1 MLLAPTDKPFDYR
14 QPPRLSLGLAALLLV
29 LFAWLTPSDNER
41 MSFLNDFYAQNLLKV
56 EWPLYP
62 THLLQSKQVATLDKL
77 KTAYQNNED
86 KVLTAQMG
94 FDRSFTDSIA
104 SSGQDFL
111 EPEIFSQWQQ
121 DRQQFNQQRDQL
133 RSVVLG
139 LDPQRFRPIT
149 YFTYTFLDNNSL
161 NVLASAIL
169 LLLVG
174 MAIEW
179 SMGSGALLSAW
190 LIGGL
195 CAGISFS
202 ITHFYSVTPLIGSAG
217 AISGVLGLA
226 FMYFRHANSLTVMGT
241 QTKLSGWL
249 FLGLFILLT
258 AFNFLN
264 SQFDMGIAIGLG
276 VAFIS
281 GMMVCFAYRRW
292 FTVNEH
298 AEDQQALIIHDEMPA
313 DELYRHELHSALLKI
328 SQMQFTAAERQL
340 RELAEKYPQDKRIL
354 EHCYHLL
361 KFKPSELEFEE
372 LACGLFALPNQ
383 PAANHLVLNIY
394 NDYKRR
400 SKTFVA
406 LDSDTCLQLAMRFAR
421 IQAFKEAEEAFKR
434 SLESK
439 RSSTLLKKAALALSQ
454 AFTAQQQEQRA
465 QYYQRIANEGIKNS
479 SSNENS

>member
-1 MLLAPTDKPFDYR
+1 MLLAPTDKPYDYR

-41 MSFLNDFYAQNLLKV
+41 MSFLNDFYAQHLLKV

-77 KTAYQNNED
+77 KAAYQNSED
-86 KVLTAQMG
+86 KILTAQMG
-94 FDRSFTDSIA
+94 FDRSFTDSIS

-133 RSVVLG
+133 RPVVLG

-149 YFTYTFLDNNSL
+149 YFTYAFLDNNSL
-161 NVLASAIL
+161 NVLVTALL

-179 SMGSGALLSAW
+179 AMGSGALLSAW
-190 LIGGL
+190 LVGSL
-195 CAGISFS
+195 CAGISFN

-226 FMYFRHANSLTVMGT
+226 FMYFRHANSLKVMGT
-241 QTKLSGWL
+241 QTLLSGWL

-264 SQFDMGIAIGLG
+264 SQFDIGIAIGLG
-276 VAFIS
+276 AAFIS
-281 GMMVCFAYRRW
+281 GMIICIAYRRW
-292 FTVNEH
+292 FTANEPL
-298 AEDQQALIIHDEMPA
+298 EDQQDIIHDEMPA

-454 AFTAQQQEQRA
+454 AFTAQQQDQRA
-465 QYYQRIANEGIKNS
+465 QYYQRIANEGVKNS

>member
-41 MSFLNDFYAQNLLKV
+41 MNFINDFYQQHLLKV

-62 THLLQSKQVATLDKL
+62 THLLQSQQTTTLEKL
-77 KTAYQNNED
+77 KIAYEQHED
-86 KVLTAQMG
+86 RVLVEQLG
-94 FDRSFTDSIA
+94 FDRDFSDSISA
-104 SSGQDFL
+104 NGQDFL
-111 EPEIFSQWQQ
+111 DPDVFSQWQQ
-121 DRQQFNQQRDQL
+121 DRQQFNQERDHL
-133 RSVVLG
+133 HSVVLG

-149 YFTYTFLDNNSL
+149 YFTYAFLDNNSL
-161 NVLASAIL
+161 NVLASAML

-174 MAIEW
+174 MVIEW
-179 SMGSGALLSAW
+179 AMGSGALLSAW
-190 LIGGL
+190 LVGSL

-202 ITHFYSVTPLIGSAG
+202 ITHLHSVTPLIGSTG

-226 FMYFRHANSLTVMGT
+226 FMCFRHANSLTVMGT
-241 QTKLSGWL
+241 TTKLGGWI
-249 FLGLFILLT
+249 FLGLFIMLAALT
-258 AFNFLN
+258 FLN
-264 SQFDMGIAIGLG
+264 NQFDIGLVIGLG
-276 VAFIS
+276 VAFV
-281 GMMVCFAYRRW
+281 GGAVVCIAYRRW
-292 FTVNEH
+292 FSQDSHIKE
-298 AEDQQALIIHDEMPA
+298 EQQLIIHEEMPA

-328 SQMQFTAAERQL
+328 SLMQFSAAERQL

-361 KFKPSELEFEE
+361 KFKPLELEFEE

-421 IQAFKEAEEAFKR
+421 IQAFKEAEEIFKR
-434 SLESK
+434 SMESK

-454 AFTAQQQEQRA
+454 AFTAQQQEKRA
-465 QYYQRIANEGIKNS
+465 EYYQRIANEGVKS
-479 SSNENS
+479 SPNEQL

>member
-41 MSFLNDFYAQNLLKV
+41 MSFLNDYYAEHLLKV

-77 KTAYQNNED
+77 KAAYQNNED

-94 FDRSFTDSIA
+94 FDRDFTDSITN
-104 SSGQDFL
+104 SGRDFL

-149 YFTYTFLDNNSL
+149 YFTYAFLDNNSL
-161 NVLASAIL
+161 NVLASAML

-179 SMGSGALLSAW
+179 AMGSGALLSAW
-190 LIGGL
+190 LVGSL

-226 FMYFRHANSLTVMGT
+226 FMHFRHANSLTVMGT
-241 QTKLSGWL
+241 QTKLGGWL

-276 VAFIS
+276 AAFIS
-281 GMMVCFAYRRW
+281 GIIVCIAYHRW
-292 FTVNEH
+292 FTANEST
-298 AEDQQALIIHDEMPA
+298 EDQQALIIHDEMPA
-313 DELYRHELHSALLKI
+313 DELYRHELHSALQKI
-328 SQMQFTAAERQL
+328 SLMQFTAAERQL

-361 KFKPSELEFEE
+361 KFKPAELEFEE

-421 IQAFKEAEEAFKR
+421 IQAFKEAEDAFKR

-465 QYYQRIANEGIKNS
+465 QYYQRIANEGVKNS
-479 SSNENS
+479 AANENS